1 MSRGQRMDLFTC
13 QRRTV
18 RSGGADTLDRQ
29 GRILPEDLVL
39 AQAAYQAV
47 EDDADGDTGAAN
59 TGLATDHVGVR
70 DDEGSLGIGHGPT
83 VGPRVRVD
91 DGGCG

>member
-39 AQAAYQAV
+39 AQAADQAV

-59 TGLATDHVGVR
+59 TAWPPTTL
-70 DDEGSLGIGHGPT
+70 GSVTMRAAWGSVMAPL
-83 VGPRVRVD
+83 
-91 DGGCG
+91 